1 MNERPDYLDYRLDG
15 WNLIEAAAGT
25 GKTYTIQ
32 NLAVRF
38 LLERRLPIRSLLVV
52 TFTEAAAAELKE
64 RIRAVLGTMLD
75 AATGAEPA
83 NHASANHFVKPSAE
97 PNEVRTMPRRGID
110 ERNSTEN
117 RRREEIFRKK
127 CFPSSRHNQKGCFCT
142 RLSLSLTPS

>member
-64 RIRAVLGTMLD
+64 RIPRGARHDARRRDRSGTGLGTRT
-75 AATGAEPA
+75 AASGAA
-83 NHASANHFVKPSAE
+83 AE
-97 PNEVRTMPRRGID
+97 AGVPR
-110 ERNSTEN
+110 EA
-117 RRREEIFRKK
+117 
-127 CFPSSRHNQKGCFCT
+127 CAGC
-142 RLSLSLTPS
+142 

>member
-52 TFTEAAAAELKE
+52 TFTEAAAAFGIPSASVHTVGAFRSAYEQF
-64 RIRAVLGTMLD
+64 LGTPGISLIEMALPLR
-75 AATGAEPA
+75 G
-83 NHASANHFVKPSAE
+83 
-97 PNEVRTMPRRGID
+97 VRDRYAPYQR
-110 ERNSTEN
+110 
-117 RRREEIFRKK
+117 
-127 CFPSSRHNQKGCFCT
+127 
-142 RLSLSLTPS
+142 

>member
-83 NHASANHFVKPSAE
+83 S
-97 PNEVRTMPRRGID
+97 
-110 ERNSTEN
+110 ERE
-117 RRREEIFRKK
+117 RLLLERAAKQACRAKRA
-127 CFPSSRHNQKGCFCT
+127 PGC
-142 RLSLSLTPS
+142 